1 LFRATERGICLL
13 RFTHE
18 QNKEFRYPNVLL
30 DMQYNTSRELMAI
43 KEYGRGVHDMVKF
56 LLTIED
62 REVRQRNAEAI
73 IEVMA
78 ILSPQMKAIEDY
90 RQKLWDHLFLISDY
104 QLDVDSPFPKPVKE
118 VKQSRPE
125 PLPYPK
131 TKIRWNH
138 FGKKFEDLYNRAIE
152 EEDEEKR
159 QGYINVLALFMKVAY
174 SNWHKENVMDD
185 MIKDE
190 LAQMSKGKLMYDPS
204 IRFSDVV
211 STSIEG
217 TINPIEKVVKKPFGR
232 FQNNNNNRN
241 NFRNNNNNNNPMNGG
256 KKKFNKFKK
265 KNNL

>member
-1 LFRATERGICLL
+1 ME
-13 RFTHE
+13 
-18 QNKEFRYPNVLL
+18 
-30 DMQYNTSRELMAI
+30 YNTSRELMAI

-62 REVRQRNAEAI
+62 RDVRQRNAEAV

-90 RQKLWDHLFLISDY
+90 KHKLWDHLFLISDY
-104 QLDVDSPFPKPVKE
+104 QLDVDSPYPIPVKE
-118 VKQSRPE
+118 MKLSRPE

-138 FGKKFEDLYNRAIE
+138 FGKKFEELFVRAMDE
-152 EEDEEKR
+152 QDEEKK
-159 QGYINVLALFMKVAY
+159 QGFITILALYMKIAY
-174 SNWHKENVMDD
+174 NNWHKENIHDD

-190 LAQMSKGKLMYDPS
+190 LAQMSKGKLIYDPNVK
-204 IRFSDVV
+204 FTDTV

-217 TINPIEKVVKKPFGR
+217 TINPIEKNKKNFST
-232 FQNNNNNRN
+232 
-241 NFRNNNNNNNPMNGG
+241 NFRNNNNNRNFRNNNNNLGNNGMNG
-256 KKKFNKFKK
+256 KKKFKFKK